1 MFSRSRISMA
11 MINNHNERSDT
22 IADYCNDRL
31 SPKDRVEF
39 ERLLREDKDVA
50 QEYSDFRGFQK
61 AYRQLDSNEPAPSNA
76 LFDRITQAV
85 HLNSTARER
94 RGAQRAGLLRDL
106 TAFWQQLRA
115 SVAVPWMFAAAQA
128 VVIVLLLVPLP
139 RQTSYSTLSS
149 AEVAVGAAD
158 RGVNVVFHTTATEG
172 EIRSLLHALGG
183 SVSSGPSQ
191 EGRYVISFTAQGDLE
206 VIMKKMR
213 QSPIVAFAEPVR

>member
-1 MFSRSRISMA
+1 
-11 MINNHNERSDT
+11 MINNHNKISDT

-39 ERLLREDKDVA
+39 ERLLREDKTVA
-50 QEYSDFRGFQK
+50 QEYNDFRGFQK
-61 AYRQLDSNEPAPSNA
+61 AYRQLDSLEPAPSDA
-76 LFDRITQAV
+76 LFKRISQAV
-85 HLNSTARER
+85 HLNNTAPER
-94 RGAQRAGLLRDL
+94 RGVHTSGVPQYL

-115 SVAVPWMFAAAQA
+115 SVTVPWVFAAAQA

-149 AEVAVGAAD
+149 TEVAAGATE

-172 EIRSLLHALGG
+172 EIRSLLHAFSG

-191 EGRYVISFTAQGDLE
+191 EGRYVITFKAQGDLE
-206 VIMKKMR
+206 VIIQKIR